1 MSKKEKSKSLTP
13 EDECFKI
20 IQAIWSC
27 KDDEQ
32 KKGCENMLKTYIKKH
47 GDDNIGITF
56 IKIELMR
63 LEKIIKLTKLRNE
76 QMKKVQDGLAAQK
89 KEQDEKLE
97 GMPPP
102 TNEQLQKA
110 MKEGNIINLPNAAK
124 N

>member
-1 MSKKEKSKSLTP
+1 MAKKEKSKGVSP
-13 EDECFKI
+13 EQECFKI

-32 KKGCENMLKTYIKKH
+32 KKGCENMFETYKKKH
-47 GDDNIGITF
+47 GEENIGITF

-63 LEKIIKLTKLRNE
+63 LEQIIKMQKTRNE
-76 QMKKVQDGLAAQK
+76 HMKKVQDELKQK
-89 KEQDEKLE
+89 QKEGKDIES
-97 GMPPP
+97 MPPP

-110 MKEGNIINLPNAAK
+110 MKEGNIINLPNSTK